1 MSDVSHYSGIKIIEV
16 RIRNFR
22 CLQEVDLNLD
32 WITVLLGEND
42 SGKTSFLDALFAAI
56 GGGRQVISAT
66 DVFIGPN
73 EKKVPRDRVITIDVL
88 IRPTDEDGKING
100 IFESGS
106 YWVELFGEGISQDED
121 ERDFVAIRTQVKWN
135 EIKSEYEKERRFLID
150 WKASKDWGQ
159 SKTKNVISSGQIE
172 PLALYLLDAKRDMK
186 DELQNRSSFWS
197 KLVSDLDLDDKKV
210 EKLEQVLSRINK
222 DLINSSEVLGHV
234 QNELDDLYETLG
246 GNKGSVSLTPLPRH
260 LRDLNRGIDVNY
272 ATVGAQSFPL
282 SQHGMGTRSLAAVLT
297 FRAYTKW
304 RIKNAKGGKVHPMLA
319 LEEPESHLHPQAQ
332 MALFSQIDKMP
343 GQRIISTHSP
353 YIISQTN
360 ISYCRL
366 FRKEGCNSQVSRI
379 NIASLEEEDI
389 RKINRHVIDTRGDL
403 LFARAI
409 LLFEGETEEQAFP
422 ILAENYWGRQT
433 NSMGIA
439 LIGVGGDGK
448 YFPFLKLASSF
459 QIPWYIFS
467 DGEAQSIKKV
477 KSALR
482 KSGIDDHLMSP
493 NIFTIPGGLNFE
505 SYLVDQDYESAIM
518 SMLDS
523 YHHIENFLDNTYIPD
538 MDGREKKKGMTRDY
552 KSSEGRKQAM
562 IDILSENKAQYAKPL
577 AEKII
582 ILAEENQ
589 RCPDLIRKLFEK
601 MSDDLGLKRRG
612 R

>member
-1 MSDVSHYSGIKIIEV
+1 MSDVPHISGIKIIEV

-22 CLQEVDLNLD
+22 CLQEVDLDLD

-42 SGKTSFLDALFAAI
+42 SGKTSFLEALFAAI

-88 IRPTDEDGKING
+88 MRPTDEDGEIID

-106 YWVELFGEGISQDED
+106 YWVELFGEGISQDGD
-121 ERDFVAIRTQVKWN
+121 ERDFVAIRTQIKWN

-150 WKASKDWGQ
+150 WKASKDWDQ
-159 SKTKNVISSGQIE
+159 SKTKGVLLSGQIE
-172 PLALYLLDAKRDMK
+172 PLALNLLDAKRDMK

-210 EKLEQVLSRINK
+210 EQLEKVLSGINK
-222 DLINSSEVLGHV
+222 DLIDSSEVLGHV

-246 GNKGSVSLTPLPRH
+246 GNKGSVSLTPLPRN

-272 ATVGAQSFPL
+272 ATAGAQSFSL
-282 SQHGMGTRSLAAVLT
+282 SQHGMGTRSLAAVLI

-304 RIKNAKGGKVHPMLA
+304 RIRNAKGGKVHPMLA

-332 MALFSQIDKMP
+332 RALFSQIDKMP
-343 GQRIISTHSP
+343 GQRIVSTHSP
-353 YIISQTN
+353 YIVSQAN
-360 ISYCRL
+360 ISHCRL
-366 FRKEGCNSQVSRI
+366 FRKDGSNSKVSRMSI
-379 NIASLEEEDI
+379 TSLEEEDI
-389 RKINRHVIDTRGDL
+389 RKINRHVLNTRGDL

-422 ILAENYWGRQT
+422 IFAENYWEHQS
-433 NSMGIA
+433 NALGIA

-448 YFPFLKLASSF
+448 YLPFLKLASSF
-459 QIPWYIFS
+459 RIPWYIFS

-477 KSALR
+477 QSALR
-482 KSGIDDHLMSP
+482 SIGIEDHPASP
-493 NIFTIPGGLNFE
+493 NVFIIPGGLNFE
-505 SYLVDQDYESAIM
+505 SYLVDNDYGSAII

-523 YHHIENFLDNTYIPD
+523 YHHIENFLDTKYIPD
-538 MDGREKKKGMTRDY
+538 MDGREKKKGILRNY
-552 KSSEGRKQAM
+552 SSAEGRKQAM
-562 IDILSENKAQYAKPL
+562 IDILSENKARYAKPL

-582 ILAEENQ
+582 NLDEEQQ
-589 RCPDLIRKLFEK
+589 RCPELIRTLFDR
-601 MSDDLGLKRRG
+601 MSDDLGLNKGG